1 MKINT
6 KIAQEIYIACHS
18 GPPGAAKALA
28 EHYNISIATISRIGS
43 GQRWAHAT
51 KDIELT
57 EQETHAAL
65 FFAWSLLNQP
75 EVVEAWKASQ

>member
-1 MKINT
+1 MKINS
-6 KIAQEIYIACHS
+6 KIAQEIYIACHTGS
-18 GPPGAAKALA
+18 PGTARALA
-28 EHYNISIATISRIGS
+28 EHYNISVATVSRIAN
-43 GQRWAHAT
+43 GQRWEHAT

-57 EQETHAAL
+57 EEETHAAQ